1 MRISDWSSDLCSADL
16 EQAALEKAWAYI
28 EEILPALSE
37 HNLLNGETPAA
48 VLKRIRLEPRLEQ
61 ALDGADH
68 VQENTPEDIGIKRAM
83 FSAMERAAAPH
94 AVLASSTSSLLPSRD
109 RKSTRLNSSN

>member
-68 VQENTPEDIGIKRAM
+68 GQENTPAAIGIKRAM
-83 FSAMERAAAPH
+83 FYAMERELGSAARRGS
-94 AVLASSTSSLLPSRD
+94 VGQYVTLAGGPGYL
-109 RKSTRLNSSN
+109 KK

>member
-83 FSAMERAAAPH
+83 FSAMERAANPH
-94 AVLASSTSSLLPSRD
+94 AVLASSTSSLLPS
-109 RKSTRLNSSN
+109 SFSEHLATRER